1 MTSVYD
7 VILRV
12 SFKVSFPH
20 LYVLEVVLQK
30 VIFSCVRAIF
40 FFFKYQSLLQTI
52 TPKIRLSKPYFRYL
66 YSLSILETLY
76 VF

>member
-20 LYVLEVVLQK
+20 LYVLEVWKSRMRLRYKRYYFHVCAL
-30 VIFSCVRAIF
+30 F
-40 FFFKYQSLLQTI
+40 FFFKYQSLPLNI
-52 TPKIRLSKPYFRYL
+52 TPKIRLSKPYSRY
-66 YSLSILETLY
+66 SI
-76 VF
+76 FFKHI